1 MIRINLLP
9 HRQEKRAARKRQ
21 MAIAAGI
28 VVGLGLAV
36 SLLGHTYLSGR
47 VEKQRERNAYLTQE
61 MATLDKQI
69 DEIKNI
75 KEQTQDLLARKQVVE
90 SLQTNRSEAV
100 HLIDQLVR
108 QLPEGMWI
116 KSLKQTG
123 QIVNVIGLAQTNGR
137 ISTLMRNFDGSEW
150 LEKPELVEIK
160 AVTANNTQVSEFSM
174 NVRVKRAAA
183 QNDDTPSGKSGKGGT
198 KKKKDKSA

>member
-28 VVGLGLAV
+28 VTGVGLAIA
-36 SLLGHTYLSGR
+36 LLGHSYLSGR
-47 VEKQRERNAYLTQE
+47 VEKQRDRNAYLTRE

-69 DEIKNI
+69 EEIKSI

-100 HLIDQLVR
+100 HLVDQLVR
-108 QLPEGMWI
+108 QLPEGMWL
-116 KSLKQTG
+116 KSVKQTG
-123 QIVNVIGLAQTNGR
+123 QIVNIIGLAQTNGR
-137 ISTLMRNFDGSEW
+137 ISTLMRNLDGSEW

-160 AVTANNTQVSEFSM
+160 ATTANNVQASEFSM

-183 QNDDTPSGKSGKGGT
+183 QTDDAANAKGGK

>member
-28 VVGLGLAV
+28 VTGVGLAIA
-36 SLLGHTYLSGR
+36 LLGHTYLSGR
-47 VEKQRERNAYLTQE
+47 VEKQRDRNAYLTRE

-69 DEIKNI
+69 EEIKSI

-100 HLIDQLVR
+100 HLVDQLVR
-108 QLPEGMWI
+108 QLPEGMWL
-116 KSLKQTG
+116 KSVKQTG
-123 QIVNVIGLAQTNGR
+123 QIVNIIGLAQTNGR
-137 ISTLMRNFDGSEW
+137 ISTLMRNLDGSEW

-160 AVTANNTQVSEFSM
+160 ATTANNVQASEFSM

-183 QNDDTPSGKSGKGGT
+183 QTDDAASAKGGK

>member
-28 VVGLGLAV
+28 VTGVGLAIA
-36 SLLGHTYLSGR
+36 LLGHTYLSGR
-47 VEKQRERNAYLTQE
+47 VEKQRDRNVYLTQE
-61 MATLDKQI
+61 MASLDKQI
-69 DEIKNI
+69 EEIKSI

-100 HLIDQLVR
+100 HLVDQLVR
-108 QLPEGMWI
+108 QLPEGMWL
-116 KSLKQTG
+116 KSVKQTG
-123 QIVNVIGLAQTNGR
+123 QIVNIIGLAQTNGR
-137 ISTLMRNFDGSEW
+137 ISTLMRNLDGSEW

-160 AVTANNTQVSEFSM
+160 ATTANNVQASEFSM

-183 QNDDTPSGKSGKGGT
+183 QTDDAASAKGGK

>member
-28 VVGLGLAV
+28 VTGVGLAIA
-36 SLLGHTYLSGR
+36 LLGHTYLSGR
-47 VEKQRERNAYLTQE
+47 VEKQRDRNAYLTQE

-69 DEIKNI
+69 EEIKSI

-100 HLIDQLVR
+100 HLVDQLVR
-108 QLPEGMWI
+108 QLPEGMWL
-116 KSLKQTG
+116 KSVKQTG
-123 QIVNVIGLAQTNGR
+123 QIVNIIGLAQTNGR
-137 ISTLMRNFDGSEW
+137 ISTLMRNLDGSEW

-160 AVTANNTQVSEFSM
+160 ATTANNVQASEFSM

-183 QNDDTPSGKSGKGGT
+183 QTDDAASAKGGK

>member
-28 VVGLGLAV
+28 VTGVGLAIA
-36 SLLGHTYLSGR
+36 LLGHTYLSGR
-47 VEKQRERNAYLTQE
+47 VEKQRDRNAYLTQE

-69 DEIKNI
+69 EEIKSI

-100 HLIDQLVR
+100 HLVDQLVR
-108 QLPEGMWI
+108 QLPEGMWL
-116 KSLKQTG
+116 KSVKQTG
-123 QIVNVIGLAQTNGR
+123 QIVNIIGLAQTNGR
-137 ISTLMRNFDGSEW
+137 ISTLMRNLDGSE
-150 LEKPELVEIK
+150 
-160 AVTANNTQVSEFSM
+160 
-174 NVRVKRAAA
+174 
-183 QNDDTPSGKSGKGGT
+183 
-198 KKKKDKSA
+198 